1 MYLLDASAIIT
12 PFHTSK
18 LGALSVALRF
28 DSIDKTRQ
36 WLEHWY
42 EGGFRSGQ
50 LVIAQE
56 VYTEVLKKAK
66 EGKPLRPE
74 QALMKRL
81 WEARAITVLK
91 PTSNFFAILAEIHEF
106 VRTHYEPHQ
115 AAAFLGKEEA
125 DPILL
130 ALAKVYGAVLVT
142 EERFA
147 IPELHRSRSL
157 IMGKPSLPFIGS
169 AFGVQCMSL
178 LQVLRMVLQKSD
190 RPSA

>member
-12 PFHTSK
+12 PFRTSK

-28 DSIDKTRQ
+28 DSLDKTRR

-42 EGGFRSGQ
+42 EGGFHSGQ
-50 LVIAQE
+50 FVIAQE

-74 QALMKRL
+74 QALMNRL
-81 WEARAITVLK
+81 WEARAITVLE
-91 PTSNFFAILAEIHEF
+91 PTSDFFAILAEIHEF

-115 AAAFLGKEEA
+115 AAAFLGEEEA

-130 ALAKVYGAVLVT
+130 ALAKVYGAVVVT

-147 IPELHRSRSL
+147 IPELHGSSGL
-157 IMGKPSLPFIGS
+157 VMGKPYLPFIGS